1 MAAIICLGVPLIAA
15 GYLAV
20 LIYLGI
26 NSTKWPSVKG
36 KKIKYEI
43 TEQTLRVKFPSVQDD
58 VVAGTVRLKYEYVVG
73 NRIYRSSR
81 ISYLNKNYGAIED
94 LESDALLSSVKND
107 DFVVY
112 YFDKFPQIS
121 VLRPGFE
128 DLEANI
134 GSIVMIIFGGA
145 LIYLLYKLAWSHLSL
160 PPPKYYR

>member
-15 GYLAV
+15 GYLVV
-20 LIYLGI
+20 LMYLGI
-26 NSTKWPSVKG
+26 NSKKWPSVKG

-43 TEQTLRVKFPSVQDD
+43 TEQTLRAKFPSVQDD
-58 VVAGTVRLKYEYVVG
+58 VAVGTVQLKYEYVVR
-73 NRIYRSSR
+73 NKTYRSSR
-81 ISYLNKNYGAIED
+81 ISYLNKNYGGVEE
-94 LESDALLSSVKND
+94 LESDTLLTSVRND

-112 YFDKFPQIS
+112 YFDRFPQIS

-134 GSIVMIIFGGA
+134 GTIVMIIFGGA